1 VSDEITKNNDEEEIN
16 QENADVN
23 ELLDMK
29 YYSYLAY
36 LSYFLL
42 ITNTVIASDP
52 TVPLYGILLS
62 LGTIFSF
69 SIYIYLRKND
79 ERFEFLFL
87 KNFNMVS
94 LLQVCLLIP
103 LLIYSILSPFGD
115 FKFILILI
123 PYWLVFF
130 SLSFEKVEGE
140 EDESVP
146 PLSLSKKVF
155 KFALNLLAFIFFCIF
170 CMMIS
175 YPGNWIDSDTYYTFS
190 IMPAWF
196 CIVCI
201 YFGRRIE

>member
-1 VSDEITKNNDEEEIN
+1 
-16 QENADVN
+16 
-23 ELLDMK
+23 MK

-42 ITNTVIASDP
+42 IVNTVIASDP

-87 KNFNMVS
+87 KNFNVVS

-115 FKFILILI
+115 FKFILIII

-130 SLSFEKVEGE
+130 SLSFEKVE
-140 EDESVP
+140 DESVP
-146 PLSLSKKVF
+146 PLSFSKKVF

-170 CMMIS
+170 FMMIS
-175 YPGNWIDSDTYYTFS
+175 YPGNWIDSDTYYIFS

>member
-1 VSDEITKNNDEEEIN
+1 MSDEITKNNDEDN
-16 QENADVN
+16 TGVN

-42 ITNTVIASDP
+42 IVNTVIASEN
-52 TVPLYGILLS
+52 VPLYGILLF

-69 SIYIYLRKND
+69 STYIYLRKND

-87 KNFNMVS
+87 KNFNVVS

-103 LLIYSILSPFGD
+103 LLIYSILSPFGE
-115 FKFILILI
+115 FKFILIII

-130 SLSFEKVEGE
+130 SLSFEKV

-170 CMMIS
+170 FMMIS

-190 IMPAWF
+190 IVPAWF

>member
-1 VSDEITKNNDEEEIN
+1 MSDESTKNNDEEN
-16 QENADVN
+16 TGVN

-42 ITNTVIASDP
+42 IVNTVIASDP

-87 KNFNMVS
+87 KNFNIVS

-115 FKFILILI
+115 FKFILIII

-130 SLSFEKVEGE
+130 SLSFNEVE
-140 EDESVP
+140 SAP
-146 PLSLSKKVF
+146 PLSTSKSILKFTLYSLSVF
-155 KFALNLLAFIFFCIF
+155 FFSMSYYFLAYNWVVSYDLVFFSAFLSIGCLYFA
-170 CMMIS
+170 
-175 YPGNWIDSDTYYTFS
+175 
-190 IMPAWF
+190 
-196 CIVCI
+196 
-201 YFGRRIE
+201 YFWVGETNHE

>member
-1 VSDEITKNNDEEEIN
+1 MSDEITKNNDEEEVN

-23 ELLDMK
+23 KLLDMK

-42 ITNTVIASDP
+42 IINTVIASDP

-87 KNFNMVS
+87 KNFNVVS

-115 FKFILILI
+115 FKFILIII

-130 SLSFEKVEGE
+130 SLSFEKVE
-140 EDESVP
+140 DESVP
-146 PLSLSKKVF
+146 PLSFSKKVF

-170 CMMIS
+170 FMMIS
-175 YPGNWIDSDTYYTFS
+175 YPGNWIDRDTYYIFS

-196 CIVCI
+196 
-201 YFGRRIE
+201 